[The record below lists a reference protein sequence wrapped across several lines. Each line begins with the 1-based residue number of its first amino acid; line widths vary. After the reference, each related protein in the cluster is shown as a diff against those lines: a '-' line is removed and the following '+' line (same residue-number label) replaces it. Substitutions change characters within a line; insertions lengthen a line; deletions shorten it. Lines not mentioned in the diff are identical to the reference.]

1 MSWREGARTVAI
13 DLLRLCV
20 GWVSD
25 LSRHS
30 SSYHHLLPECQS
42 KAAVLSKQ
50 LEGCQVESAILAGCK
65 SELEWAKAALRSG
78 WLELLVSFLFGV
90 LVGLIGLGLFF
101 WFQFERRKTLQSKG
115 HPVDLVV
122 QRIQKGNKGQDSDGE
137 SDERVASA
145 RSRARALQG

>member
-78 WLELLVSFLFGV
+78 WLELLVSF
-90 LVGLIGLGLFF
+90 
-101 WFQFERRKTLQSKG
+101 
-115 HPVDLVV
+115 
-122 QRIQKGNKGQDSDGE
+122 
-137 SDERVASA
+137 
-145 RSRARALQG
+145 